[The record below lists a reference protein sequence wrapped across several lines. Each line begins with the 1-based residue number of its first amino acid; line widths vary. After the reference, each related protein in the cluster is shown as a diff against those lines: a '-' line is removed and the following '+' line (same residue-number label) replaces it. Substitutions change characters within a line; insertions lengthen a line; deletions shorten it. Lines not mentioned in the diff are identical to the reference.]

1 MADLLDRQHIDAGMN
16 LLRADAGLTVYPD
29 AEGDVPSPA
38 DRPDHYLMV
47 YATISRPRAAD
58 GNALDGLSKVWTT
71 TWYVH
76 AVGPNHNSSVAVA
89 MRANRALLDQRPT
102 IAGRSVNPI
111 TQATEQPPT
120 RDESTGLPVY
130 DTVVTYEMVTSG

>member
-16 LLRADAGLTVYPD
+16 LLRADTELTVYPD
-29 AEGDVPSPA
+29 AEGNVPAIA

-47 YATISRPRAAD
+47 YATISRPRTAD
-58 GNALDGLSKVWTT
+58 GNALDGRSRIWTT
-71 TWYVH
+71 TWYTH
-76 AVGPNHNSSVAVA
+76 AVGPNANSSAAVA

-111 TQATEQPPT
+111 SQATETPPG
-120 RDESTGLPVY
+120 RDKSTGRTVY

>member
-1 MADLLDRQHIDAGMN
+1 MADDLDRQHIDAGMS
-16 LLRADAGLTVYPD
+16 LLRADTGLTVYPD
-29 AEGDVPSPA
+29 AEGFVPKLA

-47 YATISRPRAAD
+47 YATISRPRTAD
-58 GNALDGLSKVWTT
+58 GNALDGRSGIWTT

-76 AVGPNHNSSVAVA
+76 AVGPNANSSAAMA

-111 TQATEQPPT
+111 AQATEQPPT
-120 RDESTGLPVY
+120 RDESTGSPVY